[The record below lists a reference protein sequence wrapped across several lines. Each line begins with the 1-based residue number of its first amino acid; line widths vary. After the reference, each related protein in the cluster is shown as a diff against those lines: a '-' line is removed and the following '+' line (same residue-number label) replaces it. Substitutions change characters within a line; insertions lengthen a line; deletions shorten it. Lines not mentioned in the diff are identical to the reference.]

1 MKKKSLIIM
10 SGGNGGVGK
19 LLVKNLSKKYKILYV
34 YNKKKPNSI
43 RAAKYIK
50 IDFSKPLQVKNACIK
65 LKKITFL
72 EKKII
77 YLNLAA
83 TKIDKISINIR
94 KKEIEK
100 TFNVNCFSLFYIIQ
114 AILPNLIKNKWG
126 RVINFSSTGGL
137 AGEIGTLL
145 YTSSKN
151 ASLGMMSVLSKE
163 FAKFNITFNTII
175 LGNFDAGMYKKLT
188 EKAKENILK
197 KIPSG
202 KTGDVKSIFNAIE
215 FIVNSDYVNGAKI
228 SVDGAFN
235 AE

>member
-1 MKKKSLIIM
+1 MKKKSLIII
-10 SGGNGGVGK
+10 SGGSGGVGK
-19 LLVKNLSKKYKILYV
+19 LLVKNLSKKYKILYL

-43 RAAKYIK
+43 RTAKYIK
-50 IDFSKPLQVKNACIK
+50 IDFSKPLQVSGACNK

-83 TKIDKISINIR
+83 TKIDKISINIK
-94 KKEIEK
+94 KKELEE

-151 ASLGMMSVLSKE
+151 ASLGMMGVLSKE
-163 FAKFNITFNTII
+163 FAKFNVTFNTII
-175 LGNFDAGMYKKLT
+175 LGNFDTGMYKKLT

-202 KTGDVKSIFNAIE
+202 KTGDIKSIFNAIE

>member
-1 MKKKSLIIM
+1 
-10 SGGNGGVGK
+10 
-19 LLVKNLSKKYKILYV
+19 
-34 YNKKKPNSI
+34 
-43 RAAKYIK
+43 
-50 IDFSKPLQVKNACIK
+50 
-65 LKKITFL
+65 
-72 EKKII
+72 
-77 YLNLAA
+77 LNLAA
-83 TKIDKISINIR
+83 IKIDKISVNIR
-94 KKEIEK
+94 KKELEE
-100 TFNVNCFSLFYIIQ
+100 TFNVNYFSLFYIIQ
-114 AILPNLIKNKWG
+114 SILPNLIKNKWG

-163 FAKFNITFNTII
+163 FAKFNITFNTIV
-175 LGNFDAGMYKKLT
+175 LGNFDTGMYKKLT

-202 KTGDVKSIFNAIE
+202 KTGDIKSIFNAIE

>member
-1 MKKKSLIIM
+1 
-10 SGGNGGVGK
+10 
-19 LLVKNLSKKYKILYV
+19 
-34 YNKKKPNSI
+34 
-43 RAAKYIK
+43 
-50 IDFSKPLQVKNACIK
+50 
-65 LKKITFL
+65 
-72 EKKII
+72 
-77 YLNLAA
+77 LNLAA
-83 TKIDKISINIR
+83 TKIDKISINIK
-94 KKEIEK
+94 KKELEE

-151 ASLGMMSVLSKE
+151 ASLGMMGVLSKE
-163 FAKFNITFNTII
+163 FAKFNVTFNTII
-175 LGNFDAGMYKKLT
+175 LGNFDTGMYKKLK

-202 KTGDVKSIFNAIE
+202 KTGDIKSIFNAIE

>member
-1 MKKKSLIIM
+1 MNKKSLIII
-10 SGGNGGVGK
+10 SGGSGGIGK
-19 LLVKNLSKKYKILYV
+19 ILVKILSKKYKILYV
-34 YNKKKPNSI
+34 YNQKKPNFI

-50 IDFSKPLQVKNACIK
+50 INFNKKSQLQNACIK
-65 LKKITFL
+65 LKKITLL

-77 YLNLAA
+77 YLNMAA
-83 TKIDKISINIR
+83 IKIDKISINVT
-94 KKEIEK
+94 KKELDE
-100 TFNVNCFSLFYIIQ
+100 TFNVNCFSLLHVIQ

-163 FAKFNITFNTII
+163 FAKFNITFNTIV
-175 LGNFDAGMYKKLT
+175 LGNFDAGMYQKLT

-202 KTGDVKSIFNAIE
+202 KTGDINSIYNAIE
-215 FIVNSDYVNGAKI
+215 FIVNSDYVNGAKV

-235 AE
+235 A